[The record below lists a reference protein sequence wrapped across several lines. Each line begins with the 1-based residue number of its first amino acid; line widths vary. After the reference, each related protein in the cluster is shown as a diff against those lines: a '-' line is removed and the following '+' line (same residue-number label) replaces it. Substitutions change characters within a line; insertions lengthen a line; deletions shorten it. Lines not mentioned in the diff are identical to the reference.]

1 MREIERQLLESDCLS
16 LNGERMTE
24 LFKKYK
30 EPILYILFGALTT
43 LVNILVYYVV
53 ADIAS
58 VYYLI
63 ANVVAWVA
71 SVLFAFVTNKLFV
84 FESKSWSASVMFPE
98 MGGFFLARVAT
109 GVVDMA
115 LMWLLVDVLLWR
127 EVVLDIGILIC
138 SGEMFA
144 KVLVNVIVI
153 VLNYVASKLWIFRK
167 K

>member
-1 MREIERQLLESDCLS
+1 MVGIY
-16 LNGERMTE
+16 N
-24 LFKKYK
+24 KYK
-30 EPILYILFGALTT
+30 EPILYVLFGVLTT
-43 LVNILVYYVV
+43 LVNIVVYYLL

-58 VYYLI
+58 IYYLI
-63 ANVVAWVA
+63 ANVIAWIA

-84 FESKSWSASVMFPE
+84 FESKSWKGAVVLPE

-109 GVVDMA
+109 GVVDMV
-115 LMWLLVDVLLWR
+115 LMWLLVDVAKIDGWEFGGLLTWLSG
-127 EVVLDIGILIC
+127 EAPANMV

-144 KVLVNVIVI
+144 KVMVNIVVI

>member
-1 MREIERQLLESDCLS
+1 
-16 LNGERMTE
+16 MTE

-84 FESKSWSASVMFPE
+84 FESKSWKGAIVVPE
-98 MGGFFLARVAT
+98 LGGFFLARVAT

-127 EVVLDIGILIC
+127 EVVLDIGIVIC

-167 K
+167 GEG

>member
-1 MREIERQLLESDCLS
+1 LLESDCLS

-84 FESKSWSASVMFPE
+84 FESKSWKGAIVVPE
-98 MGGFFLARVAT
+98 LGGFFLARVAT
-109 GVVDMA
+109 GAVDML
-115 LMWLLVDVLLWR
+115 LMWLLID
-127 EVVLDIGILIC
+127 VVLMGD
-138 SGEMFA
+138 MPA
-144 KVLVNVIVI
+144 KILVNVIVI
-153 VLNYVASKLWIFRK
+153 VLNYVASKLWIFRNK
-167 K
+167 